1 MIKEIITWYYG
12 KASIRKKLVLSF
24 CLLVSIPIIVLG
36 SYAFYNSKKNLEEQ
50 TINTMDN
57 NVTRIVSELE
67 TMFQR
72 EDAYVKY
79 LSYNINFRRA
89 LENNKNNNNNIE
101 IANVLNEYVEP
112 IFWYFISSD
121 RNIKE
126 ISVYTPYISKE
137 VGSFLKPDSL
147 CKDEYWYKYNQNNF
161 TTLWTFED
169 GKLFATRSILDASTT
184 TNTIGVLK
192 MELFPSVILNSV
204 RGMDYLD
211 NGIIITDE
219 NNKIVYQKETN
230 NNKINEMVL
239 NDVINENELI
249 EENNNKYILKS
260 ASLDGC
266 NWKIYYYVDKGNIL
280 ESVTSI
286 MKSTLLVVGICLM
299 VVLFLINLLSRILS
313 YRILALRKYAEEVAE
328 GNFENPI
335 TTIYTDEIGIV
346 TNSLGHMTV
355 RLNEMITK
363 VYKMEIEKKATELKA
378 LQAMINP
385 HFLYNCLSS
394 IKWKSIKSGNEDI
407 SEITGLLAKFYRT
420 NLNNGQQITTV
431 RNELE
436 NIKSYIEI
444 EKRTHENQFEAKYII
459 DESGLDYNML
469 NFMLQPIVENAIKH
483 GIEYIEESNIKGL
496 VIVEFINEN
505 KYLIFNIYNNG
516 PQIEVE
522 RLEKILKNK
531 GSGYGIYSVQQRLEL
546 YYGKECR
553 LTVKITEEG
562 YTCFTIKIFKEI
574 KNNI

>member
-1 MIKEIITWYYG
+1 MIKKIIIWYYG

-36 SYAFYNSKKNLEEQ
+36 SYAFYESKKNLEEQ

-57 NVTRIVSELE
+57 NVARIVSELE
-67 TMFQR
+67 AMFQR
-72 EDAYVKY
+72 EDAYAKY
-79 LSYNINFRRA
+79 LSYNTNFRRV
-89 LENNKNNNNNIE
+89 LENKKKNNNIE
-101 IANVLNEYVEP
+101 IAKVLNEDVEP

-126 ISVYTPYISKE
+126 ISVYTPYISKQL
-137 VGSFLKPDSL
+137 GSFLKPDEE
-147 CKDEYWYKYNQNNF
+147 CKDEEWYKFNQNNF
-161 TTLWTFED
+161 TTLWSFED
-169 GKLFATRSILDASTT
+169 GKLFATRSILDAATT

-204 RGMDYLD
+204 HSMDYLD

-219 NNKIVYQKETN
+219 SNQIVYQRETSN
-230 NNKINEMVL
+230 KKINDMILKNVSSK
-239 NDVINENELI
+239 NELI

-260 ASLDGC
+260 ANLDSS
-266 NWKIYYYVDKGNIL
+266 NWKIYYYVNKESIL
-280 ESVTSI
+280 ESVNSI
-286 MKSTLLVVGICLM
+286 MKSTLLVVGICLI
-299 VVLFLINLLSRILS
+299 VVLFLINILSKILS
-313 YRILALRKYAEEVAE
+313 YRILDLRKYAEEVAE
-328 GNFENPI
+328 GKFDNNI
-335 TTIYTDEIGIV
+335 TTTYTDEIGIV
-346 TNSLGHMTV
+346 TNSFGHMTR

-363 VYKMEIEKKATELKA
+363 VYKMEIERKVMELKA

-431 RNELE
+431 NNELE

-444 EKRTHENQFEAKYII
+444 ERRTHENQFEAKYII
-459 DESGLDYNML
+459 DESGLEYTML

-505 KYLIFNIYNNG
+505 DYLTFNIYNNG
-516 PQIEVE
+516 PQIDVE
-522 RLEKILKNK
+522 KLEKILKNK
-531 GSGYGIYSVQQRLEL
+531 GTGYGIYSVQQRLEL

-553 LTVKITEEG
+553 LTVKITEDG
-562 YTCFTIKIFKEI
+562 YTCFTVKIFKEI